1 MKTPHGGVPVTVDV
15 IPRRRAFTHPSP
27 VDPQIRYP
35 ERTVLYADSLDFGF
49 MYDETSM
56 MRMRTIY
63 PTRARPVQFVLNLLR
78 REIDI
83 QLPLHLEMSREAR
96 QYQNRQT
103 DVHNYRFRL
112 PIAQLQRIYEIH
124 DGKEKRTL
132 IIPFDLPPAF
142 FRQVQDIESTHDT
155 MLYWND
161 WQTWLRQTNVLNDE
175 DRNPAAIEPVMLQN
189 ERAIIDIG
197 TF

>member
-1 MKTPHGGVPVTVDV
+1 MKTPDGQVPVRADV
-15 IPRRRAFTHPSP
+15 MPRRRVLTPPSP

-35 ERTVLYADSLDFGF
+35 ERTILYADSLDFGF

-63 PTRARPVQFVLNLLR
+63 PTRSRPVQFVLNLLR

-83 QLPLHLEMSREAR
+83 QLPLHLELSREAR
-96 QYQNRQT
+96 RYQNRQT

-112 PIAQLQRIYEIH
+112 PIAQLQRIYEIP

-175 DRNPAAIEPVMLQN
+175 DRNPVAIEPVMLQN